1 MEREQPYVGRQ
12 HGDVVSRPQPLH
24 GRIREQLEL
33 RLADNGMAGDR
44 INEAEIAESLGISR
58 TPLRKVLKQMQAE
71 GIVEYQQ
78 HRGFRLA
85 NPERVAAT
93 IDRESN
99 DLLDERV
106 LRDMALGAFSA
117 PVSERALMQRYAVAH
132 GSLMSTLRRL
142 MRDQLVEPSAG
153 RGWIFTDVGPKAL
166 ESSYRFRQIIEPAVI
181 VADSFRPDAKAFE
194 RLDQQHAQAIASID
208 TLGRRRLFE
217 LDASF
222 HRQVALSVDSTHHV
236 DAIDRQNNIRRVNEY
251 IGFARLERIK
261 ESMSEHR
268 GIIRAILDSELQIAS
283 ALMRMHLQIS
293 CEETFVHIDKDLE
306 LVKSGGLG
314 LFNEETQG
322 K

>member
-1 MEREQPYVGRQ
+1 VTRLP
-12 HGDVVSRPQPLH
+12 PLH

-33 RLADNGMAGDR
+33 RLAENGKAGDR

-58 TPLRKVLKQMQAE
+58 TPLRKVLKQMEAE

-85 NPERVAAT
+85 NPERIAAAAGK
-93 IDRESN
+93 ESN

-106 LRDMALGAFSA
+106 LRDMALGAFPA

-132 GSLMSTLRRL
+132 GTLMSTLRRL

-153 RGWIFTDVGPKAL
+153 RGWVFTDVGPNAL
-166 ESSYRFRQIIEPAVI
+166 ESSYRFRQIVEPAVLL
-181 VADSFRPDAKAFE
+181 ADSFHPDRDAFE
-194 RLDQQHAQAIASID
+194 RLDQQHAQAIANID

-222 HRQVALSVDSTHHV
+222 HRQVALSADSIHLV

-251 IGFARLERIK
+251 IGFVRLERIGA
-261 ESMSEHR
+261 SMSEHR
-268 GIIRAILDSELQIAS
+268 DIIRSILNSELQLAS

-293 CEETFVHIDKDLE
+293 RDETFTHLEEDLE
-306 LVKSGGLG
+306 LVKSGRLDLLDVG
-314 LFNEETQG
+314 TPDQ
-322 K
+322 